1 MVHTLEISELT
12 ENIPFTQ
19 FVETTHSFL
28 KERELL
34 VVANTP
40 EVVLNLFIAE
50 VDELIEALQIGKPPI
65 EVVSEVGDIIH
76 FYNDLLKVFGVV
88 PTQLV
93 PLSLETDSVAQIRSA
108 ARELNPDQWQ
118 DQTLAESLEFLKS
131 QAVQIIKVIAQ
142 ENELEGEV
150 QMVQGDT
157 QDTELRKEQLHEQ
170 LQQELG
176 LLLQAI
182 FFVSDKLEVDLVY
195 AGLFKNVR
203 NQSKYPV
210 ELFQSSNPA
219 DYPEARDESKKRWQ
233 ELGGDTAFVENFFNT
248 YPIPFLMA
256 MKSYDSE
263 FAPVQ

>member
-1 MVHTLEISELT
+1 MVHKYMSMVHTLEIPELT

-19 FVETTHSFL
+19 FVDTTHAFL

-40 EVVLNLFIAE
+40 QVVLDLFIAE

-88 PTQLV
+88 PMQLV
-93 PLSLETDSVAQIRSA
+93 PTSTEKDSVAQVRTA
-108 ARELNPDQWQ
+108 VREMIPAKWHENSLKQ
-118 DQTLAESLEFLKS
+118 SLELLKS
-131 QAVQIIKVIAQ
+131 QASQILKLVAQ
-142 ENELEGEV
+142 DNELAEV
-150 QMVQGDT
+150 QMVQGDA
-157 QDTELRKEQLHEQ
+157 QEIELRKEQLQ
-170 LQQELG
+170 RELS

-182 FFVSDKLEVDLVY
+182 FFVSEKLEVDLVY

-203 NQSKYPV
+203 NRSKYPV

-219 DYPEARDESKKRWQ
+219 DYPKARDESKQRWQ
-233 ELGGDTAFVENFFNT
+233 ESGGDEAFIERFFQK

-256 MKSYDSE
+256 IRSYDAE
-263 FAPVQ
+263 FD